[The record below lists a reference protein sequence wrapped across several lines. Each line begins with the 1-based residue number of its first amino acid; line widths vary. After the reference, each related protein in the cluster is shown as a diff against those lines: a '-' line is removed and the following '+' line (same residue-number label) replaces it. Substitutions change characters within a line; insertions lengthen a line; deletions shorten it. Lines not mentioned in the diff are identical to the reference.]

1 MIWEFLHWMS
11 LAVAIIAAFVY
22 FRDLGDVTQAFM
34 TVHRKNMIFAI
45 RHETTILIIALTSI
59 VTAIATSLFAGA
71 GTSFV
76 LVPIAL
82 GIGIMLAFPWLW
94 IHVGL
99 RNQQS
104 TADYHSI
111 EEALPYVRPEES
123 VIVIENKGV
132 ARAHPDYHI
141 KRPHLAG
148 TPEGLGGENVIM
160 TYCCMTHLGLGYKP
174 EIDGKPLELEVIAQH
189 GNNLI
194 MKDQTSSEPIQQMYG
209 TRECDGKHAAGMQP
223 WPTFRM
229 SFRGFMKAF
238 PQGQVFVNKIVPF
251 TQNPFLCVF
260 DNLIEAIFLW
270 GTIPHHQTETLLFDT
285 LDNKDDRLPGK
296 SLVWGVTVGE
306 EAAAFTEEF
315 VRENDNLIN
324 AAVGGR
330 AIVVA
335 YDPQFESV
343 GVYFN
348 DFGKDVSK
356 IDFWGQSDLGK
367 LPRVDTLQAGAYWCV
382 WANYFPHTSLNKAN
396 VLLGEFPQSAEAPL
410 AHAVGG

>member
-1 MIWEFLHWMS
+1 MIWELLHWTS
-11 LAVAIIAAFVY
+11 LAVAGIAAFIY

-45 RHETTILIIALTSI
+45 RHETSILAIALVS
-59 VTAIATSLFAGA
+59 VAVALSTSLFAGA
-71 GTSFV
+71 GTTFV
-76 LVPIAL
+76 FVPVLL
-82 GIGIMLAFPWLW
+82 GIGVMLAVPWLW

-104 TADYHSI
+104 TANYYSI
-111 EEALPYVRPEES
+111 EEAQPYVRAEES
-123 VIVIENKGV
+123 VIVIENNGV

-148 TPEGLGGENVIM
+148 TPDGLGGENVIM

-174 EIDGKPLELEVIAQH
+174 EIEGKSLDLEVIAQH

-194 MKDQTSSEPIQQMYG
+194 MKDQNSSEPIQQMYG
-209 TRECDGKHAAGMQP
+209 TRECDGKNAKGMQP

-229 SFRGFMKAF
+229 SFRGFAKAY

-251 TQNPFLCVF
+251 THNPFLCVF
-260 DNLIEAIFLW
+260 DNIVEAIFLW

-285 LDNKDDRLPGK
+285 LDNEDERLPGK
-296 SLVWGVTVGE
+296 TLVWGLTVGE
-306 EAAAFTEEF
+306 DAAAFTEECI
-315 VRENDNLIN
+315 RENNNLVN
-324 AAVGGR
+324 TVVGGR

-335 YDPQFESV
+335 YDAQFESI
-343 GVYFN
+343 GAYFN
-348 DFGKDVSK
+348 DTGEEVSE
-356 IDFWGQSDLGK
+356 IDFWGQTARGK

-382 WANYFPHTSLNKAN
+382 WANYFPHTSLNEIAQT
-396 VLLGEFPQSAEAPL
+396 VEEVTQTTELQMAR
-410 AHAVGG
+410 AVGA